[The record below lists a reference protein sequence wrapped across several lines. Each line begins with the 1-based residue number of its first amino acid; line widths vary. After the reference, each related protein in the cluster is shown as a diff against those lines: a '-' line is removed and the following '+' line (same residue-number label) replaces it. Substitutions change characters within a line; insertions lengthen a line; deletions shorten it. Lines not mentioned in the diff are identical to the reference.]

1 MTDFQTQR
9 GKNRIS
15 RRMVLRTSGKSVF
28 RMPLRSALS
37 FLLIAAVTAFLYLGV
52 NTFFSSVRL
61 LRECDES
68 YTTIASIEY
77 LGDMYPNESAYD
89 ATMLA
94 EVEKIDFDAIAQNE
108 NVLLWQP
115 TDCSI
120 GVIDGFVAHSSSVS
134 YQLYDVLVITDVV
147 EYGGDGKYF
156 AEVADCLYSYKT
168 DMQGKHIFFVTDGFE
183 FEADRDAY
191 YVIHGYSEGLAA
203 FVSTIHLS
211 SFYSYAATLSGVDCS
226 SILPLLQVDSPET
239 VRSDP
244 DNVYL
249 SIADYY
255 NVMNS
260 KIYVYRTQSP
270 GELEEFHQQQLKVI
284 SGRLFTEEEALSG
297 AKVCVL
303 TETLADGSGLSV
315 GDTLTLRTTDNTGL
329 PAADCYWGAGSL
341 SRSDEYTIVGIVNYY
356 DGLAYNVYVPAV
368 AESASPEKYIYK
380 LGQAT
385 IQNGSAEAFT
395 EEITSLLPARA
406 SLKIFDEGYQIVA
419 DSLGVIRG
427 ASAVLSA
434 VALAAAVAVL
444 LFFAHLFVEKQRGT
458 VETMRCFGAAPSE
471 TRLYLLFGAGLIA
484 FAAVLC
490 GVWVGTRFAGGL
502 MERSY
507 SFVSGLQASDL
518 RYSNGY
524 LGVTRAFSPVTK
536 TSVPLVLSVGAAVF
550 LMALAACMRFAKG
563 TRHGRV
569 MQARTHTHLQRP
581 PKRSSTLGRGGVRYS
596 LLSIARNG
604 AKTVVVPLLAAV
616 MTLFVCTLLSTRASY
631 EDALDSLYETSEIKG
646 YCTTMAGKYAGNLVI
661 APRYAQMIAD
671 IEGVDDEAVT
681 YTMSY
686 QYLGVVEHAD
696 GTAGNAQEVPVPSD
710 GFTQENMVN
719 QLLAEPLLV
728 FTNKISEAPEFY
740 FGEFTGEFLPD
751 WSADSFAERDWTEPF
766 CALSTQFMEENGVS
780 LGDTIRVYVL
790 NTVGYYTGQGGGTFL
805 NMEFRVVGSFLRQAG
820 EDYIYAPLPAYG
832 IDFGGLQEDSFVDG
846 RRYNIGRGYL
856 RRQMGNDDL
865 AALSAQDL
873 TALLLDERYVSS
885 MSFTLGNAGQLTQVK
900 DALEEL
906 GFSGPDADRDVRVA
920 VTIEDKDFL
929 ESAGSVEQRIAYI
942 DVLYPVLMALVCAVG
957 VVAGVLMQNS
967 RRGEVAVMRGLG
979 TPKRRIFLS
988 FFFEQAALLLFGT
1001 LIAAALWLAL
1011 NGPAQLAGF
1020 DPYAFTACYALGT
1033 LCALII
1039 GNRSRAIDI
1048 LSEKE

>member
-1 MTDFQTQR
+1 MTDFQKQR
-9 GKNRIS
+9 GKSRIS
-15 RRMVLRTSGKSVF
+15 RRMVLRSSGKSVV
-28 RMPLRSALS
+28 RMPFRSALS

-61 LRECDES
+61 MRECDES
-68 YTTIASIEY
+68 YTSIASIEY
-77 LGDMYPNESAYD
+77 LGDMYPNESFYD
-89 ATMLA
+89 ATMLS
-94 EVEKIDFDAIAQNE
+94 EVQKIDFDAIAQNE

-115 TDCSI
+115 ADCSI

-134 YQLYDVLVITDVV
+134 YRLYNVLVITDVV
-147 EYGGDGKYF
+147 EYSGDGKYF
-156 AEVADCLYSYKT
+156 AEVADCLYSYKN
-168 DMQGKHIFFVTDGFE
+168 DMQDKHIFFVTDGFE
-183 FEADRDAY
+183 FEASRDAY
-191 YVIHGYSEGLAA
+191 YVIHGYSEGLGA

-211 SFYSYAATLSGVDCS
+211 SFYSYAATLSGVDCPA
-226 SILPLLQVDSPET
+226 ILPLVQVDSPET

-255 NVMNS
+255 NVMNN
-260 KIYVYRTQSP
+260 KVYVYRTESP
-270 GELEEFHQQQLKVI
+270 GELEEFHQQRLKVL
-284 SGRLFTEEEALSG
+284 SGRLFTETEAQNG

-303 TETLADGSGLSV
+303 TETLANDRGLSV

-341 SRSDEYTIVGIVNYY
+341 SRSDEYTVVGIVNYY
-356 DGLAYNVYVPAV
+356 DGL
-368 AESASPEKYIYK
+368 EYIYK

-395 EEITSLLPARA
+395 AEVAPLLPARA
-406 SLKIFDEGYQIVA
+406 SMKIFDQGYQIVA

-458 VETMRCFGAAPSE
+458 VETMRCFGAVPSE

-490 GVWVGTRFAGGL
+490 GVWVGTRYAGGL

-536 TSVPLVLSVGAAVF
+536 TSVPLALSVGAAVF

-569 MQARTHTHLQRP
+569 MQARTHTRLQRP
-581 PKRSSTLGRGGVRYS
+581 PKRSSVLGRSGVRYS

-616 MTLFVCTLLSTRASY
+616 MTLFVCTLLATRASY
-631 EDALDSLYETSEIKG
+631 EDARNSLYATMELKG
-646 YCTTMAGKYAGNLVI
+646 YCTTMAGKHAGNLVI

-671 IEGVDDEAVT
+671 IDGVEDEAVT
-681 YTMSY
+681 YTMNY

-696 GTAGNAQEVPVPSD
+696 GTAGGAREVPNPSD
-710 GFTQENMVN
+710 AFTQENMVN

-728 FTNKISEAPEFY
+728 FTNNISEAPEFY
-740 FGEFTGEFLPD
+740 FGEFSGEFLPG
-751 WSADSFAERDWTEPF
+751 WSMDSFAEQDWTEPF

-790 NTVGYYTGQGGGTFL
+790 NTVGYFAGQGGRTFL
-805 NMEFRVVGSFLRQAG
+805 GMEFRVVGSFLRQAG
-820 EDYIYAPLPAYG
+820 EDYIYAPLPEDC
-832 IDFGGLQEDSFVDG
+832 IDFGGLPEGEFIG
-846 RRYNIGRGYL
+846 GTRYNIGRGYL
-856 RRQMGNDDL
+856 RRQMEGEIT
-865 AALSAQDL
+865 ALSAQDL
-873 TALLLDERYVSS
+873 TALLLDENYVSS
-885 MSFTLGNAGQLTQVK
+885 MSFTLGNAQQLTHVK

-929 ESAGSVEQRIAYI
+929 ESVGSVEQRIAYI
-942 DVLYPVLMALVCAVG
+942 DVLYPVLLALVCAVG

-967 RRGEVAVMRGLG
+967 RRAEVAVMRGLG
-979 TPKRRIFLS
+979 TPKQRIFLS

-1001 LIAAALWLAL
+1001 LIAAVVWLAL
-1011 NGPAQLAGF
+1011 KGKAQLAAF
-1020 DPYAFTACYALGT
+1020 SPYAFTACYAFGT
-1033 LCALII
+1033 LCALTA
-1039 GNRSRAIDI
+1039 NSHSRAIEL